1 MATEVR
7 LPQWGMGMVD
17 GEIVVWLKE
26 VGDHV
31 DLGEGLVEVE
41 TSKVVEILESPVSG
55 TLVRQVAEVG
65 DVVPVRD
72 VVAIIDEGAE
82 SGE

>member
-17 GEIVVWLKE
+17 GEIIAWRKE
-26 VGDHV
+26 VGDNV

-55 TLVRQVAEVG
+55 TLVRQVAAVG
-65 DVVPVRD
+65 DLVPVRE
-72 VVAIIDEGAE
+72 VVAISDER
-82 SGE
+82 GE